1 MLHSRVWSDDEG
13 FFFLSCRVVEA
24 YQDAAA
30 ATAAVA
36 QRIFNLQPIAFNN

>member
-13 FFFLSCRVVEA
+13 FFFFLSCRVVEA
-24 YQDAAA
+24 DQDAAA

-36 QRIFNLQPIAFNN
+36 QKDL